1 MYVHDNYQ
9 NSEINEIF
17 EYHIYIYY
25 LYVEKLEN
33 TGKQNDEI
41 RDKNSHHSEMVMAI
55 IFLFISNMKL
65 ADI

>member
-1 MYVHDNYQ
+1 MELLF
-9 NSEINEIF
+9 S

-41 RDKNSHHSEMVMAI
+41 RNHLYSHHSEMVMAI